1 MKAAPA
7 NARRCGRISS
17 LERRPIDSERAVKE
31 KAVRR
36 RLIFFGCVLS
46 AVLVSVSVYTAPR
59 VESASDA
66 EFETRCGWFS
76 NPTPANIWLYD
87 RDGEWTIGVQ
97 GGYQVEG
104 DWDWPEFKPKQ
115 WVETNG
121 HYGYGCVCMQMR
133 VDKETRQVVE
143 IKSSRA
149 RPLSVCRKDRA
160 LNKWKGSL

>member
-1 MKAAPA
+1 M
-7 NARRCGRISS
+7 
-17 LERRPIDSERAVKE
+17 SERP
-31 KAVRR
+31 VRP
-36 RLIFFGCVLS
+36 RLILFGCALLAAVVVCVS
-46 AVLVSVSVYTAPR
+46 AYPEPLAT
-59 VESASDA
+59 SASA
-66 EFETRCGWFS
+66 QFETRCGWFS

-115 WVETNG
+115 WVETNN

-133 VDKETRQVVE
+133 VNKETRQVVE

-149 RPLSVCRKDRA
+149 RPLSACRRDRA
-160 LNKWKGSL
+160 LNRWKDNLE